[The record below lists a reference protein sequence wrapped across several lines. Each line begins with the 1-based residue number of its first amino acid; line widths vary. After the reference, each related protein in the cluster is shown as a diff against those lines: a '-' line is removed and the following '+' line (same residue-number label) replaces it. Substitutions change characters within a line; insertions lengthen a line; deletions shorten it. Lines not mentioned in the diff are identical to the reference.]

1 MADLRTW
8 LRQFNIV
15 YIYSHTLFYIHLRFF
30 RFSLCLF
37 LRIFLRLFH
46 AVFTSFVS
54 FSLTVCDCLC
64 LDGSITG
71 STALFWH
78 CLHLFLRFC
87 DGLSYALFTLFLRAL
102 YAVKAVGLCLFGR
115 FTGFMA
121 PFWHWLYLFLRI
133 LSCLFCI
140 SLDDFLTPLLHLF
153 KRGKKT
159 SQGCETRTPKQI
171 QQVIGDFEPHW
182 QVAGLAESEIN
193 APSTQSDACRTL
205 LWRLTVMTGSCNNK
219 NTEETGYV
227 PVAC

>member
-1 MADLRTW
+1 MPFFYAFFYAFFTPSLRLLYRFLSRFVTACVWMAQLRA
-8 LRQFNIV
+8 LLLFFDIV
-15 YIYSHTLFYIHLRFF
+15 YI
-30 RFSLCLF
+30 FSWGS
-37 LRIFLRLFH
+37 
-46 AVFTSFVS
+46 V
-54 FSLTVCDCLC
+54 TVCLMP
-64 LDGSITG
+64 
-71 STALFWH
+71 
-78 CLHLFLRFC
+78 
-87 DGLSYALFTLFLRAL
+87 FLRAL

-121 PFWHWLYLFLRI
+121 PFWHWLYLCLRI
-133 LSCLFCI
+133 LSCLFRI

-159 SQGCETRTPKQI
+159 SHGCETRTPKQI
-171 QQVIGDFEPHW
+171 QQVIGDFEAHW